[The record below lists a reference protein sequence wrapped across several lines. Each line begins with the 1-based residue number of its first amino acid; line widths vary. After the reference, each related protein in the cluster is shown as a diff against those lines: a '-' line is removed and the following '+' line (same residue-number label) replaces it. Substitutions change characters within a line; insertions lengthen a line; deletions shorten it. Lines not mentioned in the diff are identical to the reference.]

1 VELYPCPQRRPRRSF
16 LREAHQSGKR
26 KIAEREAVHLLQI
39 EAAATDLGIIKVVI
53 VVTITVIILIGLD
66 RDHLEGETAVRH
78 LGTKTGEE
86 AAAVRA
92 LRDAIVA
99 EVVIGIGETKR
110 EMKEDMVVV
119 AITGDHIIAHLLL
132 PLQAA
137 AVAVCHHLPVH
148 LHQIVGEEEET
159 TEIIG
164 KGEADKTKDSGQ
176 EPTMCIPTSKSAKL
190 MVKLVAASMEAAMR
204 SPRDSGMASNGSLE
218 LHNRYRLLISR

>member
-1 VELYPCPQRRPRRSF
+1 MELYPWPQRRPRKSF
-16 LREAHQSGKR
+16 LREAHHHSQRGKR
-26 KIAEREAVHLLQI
+26 KIAEREAVHLLRI
-39 EAAATDLGIIKVVI
+39 GAAATDLGIIKVVI

-137 AVAVCHHLPVH
+137 AVAVGHHLPVH

-164 KGEADKTKDSGQ
+164 IGRPIKPKIQ
-176 EPTMCIPTSKSAKL
+176 
-190 MVKLVAASMEAAMR
+190 VR
-204 SPRDSGMASNGSLE
+204 SQRCAP
-218 LHNRYRLLISR
+218 LLPKAPN